1 MFGIDVTATIKKMIK
16 AKFPR
21 WAPRISNEK
30 TETVHAHVNCV
41 AISAC
46 QGPFRTHNEPTAK
59 LFAASHRGQRWNL
72 RLRPPAISNI
82 NGILQSQIAKKFSNV
97 SHFGTNSINV
107 NPLMSAHQNPLM

>member
-1 MFGIDVTATIKKMIK
+1 MFGIDVTATIKKLIK

-21 WAPRISNEK
+21 WAPRTSNEK

-97 SHFGTNSINV
+97 SHFGANSINV
-107 NPLMSAHQNPLM
+107 NPLMSAPQNPLM